1 MTAPVNGAVEA
12 QKAAAAF
19 QVALIKIGAKTI
31 AAALAL
37 WRRVPANKGAEVS
50 AEWVDDAVHMVM
62 QRRELARDLAMAYYR
77 LTRALRTGT
86 TVPDPQNPSPV
97 KAETLG
103 SLRDDFQRL
112 VDAANGSAGATP
124 TADTPSTRTPAD
136 GDSVAIPVE
145 HIEGLDEDGDA
156 EDAQLERDA
165 ENEARIVLA
174 ALGPANLQKL
184 VLKIDTDRPATE
196 VDELRDEAHAKAGSR
211 QAAAADRIVK
221 NGARN
226 KLTSLADRDKRVIG
240 YVRLSRTGTPCGWC
254 AMLISRGFVP
264 TRAGNVIYNG
274 KFPAEFKTAR
284 AKSVRE
290 GKAKVGDQYHDNC
303 NCYAEPVYGEAQ
315 LNEPLFDRNREY
327 ARLWPIVTKGKSG
340 DAALSAWRLY
350 FRKHLKGGD
359 ADPGQAQAA

>member
-1 MTAPVNGAVEA
+1 VTAPVNGIVEA
-12 QKAAAAF
+12 EKAAAAF

-31 AAALAL
+31 AQALAL

-50 AEWVDDAVHMVM
+50 AEWLDDAVRMVM

-77 LTRALRTGT
+77 LTRALRTGA
-86 TVPDPQNPSPV
+86 TVPDPQDPTP
-97 KAETLG
+97 ATATTLG
-103 SLRDDFQRL
+103 DLRDNFQRL
-112 VDAANGSAGATP
+112 VDASNGPASASP
-124 TADTPSTRTPAD
+124 TSDTPSTRTPAD

-145 HIEGLDEDGDA
+145 HIDGLDDNGDA
-156 EDAQLERDA
+156 EDARLEADA
-165 ENEARIVLA
+165 ENEARIVLE
-174 ALGPANLQKL
+174 ALGPTRLQKL
-184 VLKIDTDRPATE
+184 VSEIDNDRPASE
-196 VDELRDEAHAKAGSR
+196 VDELRDQAHAKAGSL
-211 QAAAADRIVK
+211 QAASADRIVK

-264 TRAGNVIYNG
+264 TSAGNVIYNG
-274 KFPAEFKTAR
+274 EFPAVSKTAR

-290 GKAKVGDQYHDNC
+290 GKAQVGDQYHNNC

-315 LNEPLFDRNREY
+315 LNEPMFDLNREY

-340 DAALSAWRLY
+340 DAALSAWRRY
-350 FRKHLKGGD
+350 FRTHIKGGD
-359 ADPGQAQAA
+359 ADPGKAQAA